1 MRLKMYLQVLR
12 TPYVQQA
19 RHNWIL
25 WVLEQDGIWGH
36 GNNLLLFLFYTHK
49 WVRMKTEKMLNLGV
63 RLWNP
68 DRLWELGC
76 KGDKSKRQRLRFLEA
91 KFTWLCYLLGVGKG
105 EGGVLDFWQL
115 VAPFVD
121 MRNTD
126 GIPFL
131 TCWVPGA
138 VGCARVVWQVK

>member
-1 MRLKMYLQVLR
+1 MYLQVLR

-63 RLWNP
+63 RL
-68 DRLWELGC
+68 
-76 KGDKSKRQRLRFLEA
+76 
-91 KFTWLCYLLGVGKG
+91 
-105 EGGVLDFWQL
+105 
-115 VAPFVD
+115 
-121 MRNTD
+121 
-126 GIPFL
+126 
-131 TCWVPGA
+131 
-138 VGCARVVWQVK
+138 